1 MSLIPIERIQMIW
14 GGMAR
19 NNAIEQQSGITPKKT
34 RRWI

>member
-1 MSLIPIERIQMIW
+1 MSLIPIKKIQVIW

-19 NNAIEQQSGITPKKT
+19 NDVIAQKSGITPKKT